1 MLGKPEVW
9 QGTISGAQV
18 SRTTSYSGGSY
29 DNRNSGG
36 VTINLGGGGNR
47 YGRRGGTASTTHHV
61 NLMLDDRP
69 VLFSGSSPG
78 VLRDGDR
85 AILGGTV
92 KNGVLKASAYRNLTN
107 GASHKASSTLLMV
120 LGIIFIVVGIPFTL
134 MLIGFLFIGIGIFLI
149 VLANHY
155 SKINRLV
162 EQAAAGAAASAAP
175 APEAPAAQ
183 SPIVS

>member
-9 QGTISGAQV
+9 RGVISGAQ
-18 SRTTSYSGGSY
+18 SSATTSYSSHGGY
-29 DNRNSGG
+29 DNGNSGG
-36 VTINLGGGGNR
+36 VNIQFGGTRR
-47 YGRRGGTASTTHHV
+47 YGRNVQASTTHHV
-61 NLMLDDRP
+61 NLMLGDRP
-69 VLFSGSSPG
+69 VLFSGSTPG
-78 VLRDGDR
+78 VLRDGDE
-85 AILGGTV
+85 AVLGGVV